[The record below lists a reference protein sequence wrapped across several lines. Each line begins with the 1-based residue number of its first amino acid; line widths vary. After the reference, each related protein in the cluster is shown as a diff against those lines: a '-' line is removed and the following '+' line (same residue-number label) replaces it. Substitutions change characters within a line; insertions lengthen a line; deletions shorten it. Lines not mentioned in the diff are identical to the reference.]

1 MVRISPI
8 AEDWVDKGCHI
19 HVDSIEL
26 AVHPDHLGGV
36 VFRKVFSST
45 SDDEFDIASRIAT
58 AMLQDAGWCHK
69 LRDTLERAMI
79 YLLGVTGQKMPKAR
93 GRLCEFNFLMIALD
107 RIGGS

>member
-8 AEDWVDKGCHI
+8 ADDWVGKGCHI

-45 SDDEFDIASRIAT
+45 ADEDFDVASRIAT
-58 AMLQDAGWCHK
+58 AMLEDSEWRQK
-69 LRDTLERAMI
+69 LRGTLQRAMV
-79 YLLGVTGQKMPKAR
+79 YLLGVTGEKMPKAR
-93 GRLCEFNFLMIALD
+93 GRLREFKFLIIALD
-107 RIGGS
+107 KIGGS